1 MIRRRKFFRA
11 KSKSIIDKNWFK
23 KKMELKMF
31 QLNIEEQELQIIF
44 LKKIHYLV
52 HSWRVEVEKR
62 PRAWTH
68 KSDWFK

>member
-31 QLNIEEQELQIIF
+31 QLNIEEPELQIIF

-52 HSWRVEVEKR
+52 SLESCSRDPGSELINQN
-62 PRAWTH
+62 
-68 KSDWFK
+68 WFK